1 MFCGATSLIKTASAV
16 DCMAEC
22 SECGK
27 ESMSFTC
34 RYCGEK
40 YCSEHRLPENHDCD
54 GLEETI
60 EEEKEESQKWFTEE
74 KVKNP
79 APSQK
84 EPEYR
89 KPTIRHEIGRALKNN
104 YVMTVIGFT
113 SLVFMLQLFMGESP
127 TSNTFYSLFV
137 LDPALSG
144 VLTQPWTLITI
155 LFIHASFLHI
165 FANMVTLYF
174 FGKPIENA
182 IGGKEFLKFYL
193 GAGVVSSIGYIVFRN
208 LLSLIHSEALSCA
221 VPGMCGNL
229 LGTMGPAVGASGAVV
244 ACFAVVAMI
253 YPEAEV
259 LLYFVFPMKIR
270 TALNLF
276 IGIEALNLAT
286 KLLGYSLPYIGG
298 LASSAHLA
306 GILIGLWY
314 GKKVRDRIGSRR
326 TMFEIMAR

>member
-1 MFCGATSLIKTASAV
+1 
-16 DCMAEC
+16 MAEC

-34 RYCGEK
+34 RYCGDK
-40 YCSEHRLPENHDCD
+40 YCSEHRLPEKHDCQ
-54 GLEETI
+54 GLEEAV
-60 EEEKEESQKWFTEE
+60 EEEKEETQRWFKEE

-84 EPEYR
+84 KPEYQ
-89 KPTIRHEIGRALKNN
+89 KPTLRNDIGRLIKDN
-104 YVMTVIGFT
+104 YVLTLIGIT
-113 SLVFMLQLFMGESP
+113 SLVFMLQLFMGSSP

-137 LDPALSG
+137 LDPAISSILA
-144 VLTQPWTLITI
+144 QPWTLISI
-155 LFIHASFLHI
+155 VFIHAGFLHL

-174 FGKPIENA
+174 FGRPVENA
-182 IGGKEFLKFYL
+182 VGGREFLKFYFA
-193 GAGVVSSIGYIVFRN
+193 AGVLSSLGYVFFRN
-208 LLSLIHSEALSCA
+208 FISFLHGETLNCA
-221 VPGMCGNL
+221 VNGMCGNL

-276 IGIEALNLAT
+276 IGIEAFNLGT

-306 GILIGLWY
+306 GIAVGLWY
-314 GKKVRDRIGSRR
+314 GKKLRDRIGSRR
-326 TMFEIMAR
+326 TMFELMGR